1 MGKPLNVFLS
11 LRSELHMKQK
21 TSWKQKWDNF
31 VKKEAKPLLIMVFVM
46 LVFRS
51 AIADWNDVPTGSMKP
66 TIIEGDRVFVNKLA
80 YDLKVPFTT
89 WHIAEWDTPK
99 RGDVVVFFS
108 PADEVRLVKRV
119 VGLPGD
125 RIELR
130 DNQLFVNDN
139 AVQYE
144 ALPQKVIAELPAK
157 EQSHHQYATEELATH
172 PHPVMATPALNAR
185 RTFGPITVPEGK
197 YFMMGDNRDNSFD
210 SRFYGCV
217 ERRRIVGR
225 ATSVVISLD
234 HDHHLSPRWHRFF
247 TALP

>member
-1 MGKPLNVFLS
+1 
-11 LRSELHMKQK
+11 MKK
-21 TSWKQKWDNF
+21 KLSWKQRWDNF
-31 VKKEAKPLLIMVFVM
+31 VKKEAKPLLIMV
-46 LVFRS
+46 LVLCAVRS

-89 WHIAEWDTPK
+89 WHIAQWDNPK

-108 PADEVRLVKRV
+108 PADETRLVKRV

-130 DNQLFVNDN
+130 DNQVFVNDKP
-139 AVQYE
+139 VQYE
-144 ALPQKVIAELPAK
+144 PLPQKFVNELPAQ
-157 EQSHHQYATEELATH
+157 EQSRHLYATEELAKH
-172 PHPVMATPALNAR
+172 PHPVMATPGYNAP
-185 RTFGPITVPEGK
+185 RTYGPLIVPEGK
-197 YFMMGDNRDNSFD
+197 YFMMGDNRDNSYD

-217 ERRRIVGR
+217 ERSRIVGR
-225 ATSVVISLD
+225 ATSVVMSLD
-234 HDHHLSPRWHRFF
+234 YDHHFSPRWHRFF